1 MNTRGSL
8 RSRYDTI
15 LETRTTK
22 KYNINDLLSKS
33 PPVIKIDDNKTRT
46 SES

>member
-8 RSRYDTI
+8 RSRHDT
-15 LETRTTK
+15 LFETRTTK
-22 KYNINDLLSKS
+22 KYNFNDLLSKS
-33 PPVIKIDDNKTRT
+33 PPVIIIDDNKTRT